1 MVFWLL
7 SYVIAESFAINS
19 KSIIHITIFKYKR
32 ACWENLSYIFHL
44 EKLEGIYHTPRP
56 LALVF
61 RKRYAI
67 IFLVSRRGRRIAI
80 EHSPFFYSLLFVS
93 WNKST
98 NNKQSIIKYSI
109 TILSTRNQRQTVSLG
124 IPPLN

>member
-67 IFLVSRRGRRIAI
+67 ILLVVGRGRRIAV
-80 EHSPFFYSLLFVS
+80 ETLPFLFL
-93 WNKST
+93 T
-98 NNKQSIIKYSI
+98 
-109 TILSTRNQRQTVSLG
+109 LSELEQKNQQYAEY
-124 IPPLN
+124 N